1 MLIKNTRCYRLV
13 TTTIPNTKISEIE
26 NIIPKVS
33 GLLKKKQIMMLKC
46 QTLKKNNSL
55 LLIIIKP

>member
-33 GLLKKKQIMMLKC
+33 GLLKKNRL
-46 QTLKKNNSL
+46 
-55 LLIIIKP
+55 